1 MVVRTSGR
9 LFYVVF
15 LPLAV
20 AINLVL
26 GVVVLSD
33 LRPSGWLGSLELASG
48 AFCCAAAGWLAASG
62 WATSYWGRAM
72 ARQVTTWRQMADA
85 IFFWLEDTPLPSDAL
100 QRLSKSLDEARIQ
113 PGTTAS

>member
-1 MVVRTSGR
+1 VVGRTSGR

-20 AINLVL
+20 ALNLVL

-48 AFCCAAAGWLAASG
+48 AFCCAAAGWLAASA
-62 WATSYWGRAM
+62 WATSYWGRTM

-85 IFFWLEDTPLPSDAL
+85 IFVWLEDTPLPSDAL
-100 QRLSKSLDEARIQ
+100 QRLSQSLDEARVR
-113 PGTTAS
+113 PSSAAS

>member
-1 MVVRTSGR
+1 MVGRTSGR

-15 LPLAV
+15 LPVAV
-20 AINLVL
+20 ALNLVL

-33 LRPSGWLGSLELASG
+33 LKPSGWLGGLELASG
-48 AFCCAAAGWLAASG
+48 AFCCAAAGWLAASA

-85 IFFWLEDTPLPSDAL
+85 IFEWLEDTPLPSDAL
-100 QRLSKSLDEARIQ
+100 QRLSQSLDEARVQ
-113 PGTTAS
+113 PSSTAS